1 MSQSNIENLQNNQ
14 IADEQLLLQIK
25 GGDGVA
31 LDQLINKYKNFVRA
45 KAKTYFLV
53 GADKEDIVQEGM
65 IGLFKA
71 IRDFK
76 DDKLVSFKSFAE
88 ICVTRQIITAI
99 KTATRQKHMPLNSYV
114 SLNKPVFEDDGERT
128 LIETI
133 NHDTVSDPEML
144 FISKEE
150 LNRIEG
156 KINEILSPLELEVL
170 HFYLQ
175 GKSYQQIA
183 GILNKEVKSIDNA
196 LQRVKKKIEKFLVE
210 SNYEKI

>member
-1 MSQSNIENLQNNQ
+1 MSQYNIENLQNNQ
-14 IADEQLLLQIK
+14 LADEQLLLKIK
-25 GGDGVA
+25 SGDGVA

-53 GADKEDIVQEGM
+53 GADREDIVQEGM

-99 KTATRQKHMPLNSYV
+99 KTATRQKHMPLNTYV
-114 SLNKPVFEDDGERT
+114 SLNKPVFEEDGERT

-183 GILNKEVKSIDNA
+183 EILNKEVKSIDNA
-196 LQRVKKKIEKFLVE
+196 LQRVKKKIEKFLAE